1 MTRKF
6 TMVTGPAAPLLL
18 DDVNTDLII
27 PIEHCVST
35 PRAKFGS
42 IAFEA
47 IRFRPDGSENPDF
60 VLNRKPYR
68 GSPILIAGSN
78 FGCGS
83 SREPAVVA
91 LDQMGIRA
99 IIARSFGE
107 IFFANC
113 LRNGLLPIAL
123 PPVPYDNLI
132 ALLRGEQPVILTVDL
147 ERCAIVAPDGATIPF
162 EIDPSRRQALLEG
175 LDQLGQTL
183 LSLDDIAAFQ
193 QQDRIKRPWV
203 WEAVFERQSNDPLV
217 PAKSR
222 TRREEPGFPL
232 SRE

>member
-6 TMVTGPAAPLLL
+6 TTVTGPAAPLLL

-35 PRAKFGS
+35 PRAQFGKV
-42 IAFEA
+42 AFEA
-47 IRFRPDGSENPDF
+47 IRFRADGSENPDF
-60 VLNRKPYR
+60 ILNRDPYR
-68 GSPILIAGSN
+68 GTPILIAGTN

-91 LDQMGIRA
+91 LDQMGIRT
-99 IIARSFGE
+99 IIARSFGD
-107 IFFANC
+107 IFHANC

-123 PPVPYDNLI
+123 PSEQYDTLLALVRDGPPVT
-132 ALLRGEQPVILTVDL
+132 LTVDL
-147 ERCAIVAPDGATIPF
+147 EHCTIAAPDGTTIRF

-183 LSLDDIAAFQ
+183 LSLSEIAAFQ
-193 QQDRIKRPWV
+193 QQDRINRPWV
-203 WEAVFERQSNDPLV
+203 WETV
-217 PAKSR
+217 PDGPHRGDGPS
-222 TRREEPGFPL
+222 
-232 SRE
+232 S